1 MTATHDCTCLGHLGQ
16 CYQNKND
23 PISVATLKVAK
34 ASAHMCHCCWRYL
47 TLNSANG
54 ITALITIWDMLK
66 LCEDTLNVTSA
77 EFLDLGKEL

>member
-1 MTATHDCTCLGHLGQ
+1 MTVLAL
-16 CYQNKND
+16 
-23 PISVATLKVAK
+23 ATLGNATKIKMILSLLQHSRWPRQVHTCVTVAGVI
-34 ASAHMCHCCWRYL
+34 